1 MNVGGIN
8 HCPTACDSTIQINK
22 PCNKDILLAGCELE
36 EPTYN
41 LINISSFLSLF
52 FFFPLLSVFLS
63 PSHVH
68 VYDKYLQEASFSS
81 SLHYYLNKYEIP
93 L

>member
-1 MNVGGIN
+1 MNVGVIN

-22 PCNKDILLAGCELE
+22 PCNKYILLAGCELE

-41 LINISSFLSLF
+41 LINISSFLSF
-52 FFFPLLSVFLS
+52 FFSLLSVFLS

-68 VYDKYLQEASFSS
+68 VYYKYLQEASFSS
-81 SLHYYLNKYEIP
+81 LLII
-93 L
+93 